1 MGTDELRVIR
11 RTRRLTPEEVARD
24 RAIRREVYAE
34 YPSLR
39 MIRYREL
46 ESKLALMRR
55 GQEGDARAEADAV
68 AAELERIWSK
78 LTVEERDVLSQ
89 DSPKPL
95 PTRNVESK
103 TT

>member
-1 MGTDELRVIR
+1 MATTELRVIR

-39 MIRYREL
+39 MVRYREL
-46 ESKLALMRR
+46 ESQLALMRR
-55 GQEGDARAEADAV
+55 GNEAEESAEADAV
-68 AAELERIWSK
+68 VEEMERIWSK
-78 LTVEERDVLSQ
+78 LTIEERDVLSQ

-95 PTRNVESK
+95 ATRSVESK